1 MVSSRVHQ
9 ERVAV
14 AHRGEATVVGVIGA
28 GNVGLAVA
36 SQISL
41 AGSEV
46 RIWNRSEQTLGL
58 VQENGGIDVVS
69 DRGRSRAAV
78 GVTRDLA
85 QLARACQVLLVT
97 TTANAHAEIARE
109 LGPHLTGS
117 HRLLL
122 VPGRTGGAL
131 EVAAVLG
138 KRAFIEGL
146 IVGETSSSF
155 FACRGEGPSVQIFD
169 SKREVSMAAFPGKAG
184 DELHSIIEPFF
195 PNVKP
200 RLSSLG
206 TSFDNFGAMFHPLIT
221 LLNATAIQREEEF
234 LFYHHLPKETVALL
248 EILDQE
254 RRNAASKYG
263 IESLA
268 VADWV
273 RATYFDAKG
282 SSLSELLSSCRS
294 YSQITAPRS
303 LHSRYLLEDVPTG
316 LVPLFHL
323 GTAMGVSMDLT
334 RTIVD
339 FASFLL
345 RRDFWAEGRSLASMG
360 LNGLDSDEILDYVV
374 QGWS

>member
-1 MVSSRVHQ
+1 MAR
-9 ERVAV
+9 
-14 AHRGEATVVGVIGA
+14 HRDADVVGVIGA
-28 GNVGLAVA
+28 GSVGLAVA
-36 SQISL
+36 GHLSL
-41 AGSEV
+41 AGKEV
-46 RIWNRSEQTLGL
+46 WIWNRSEQILGL
-58 VQENGGIDVVS
+58 IQENDGIDVVS
-69 DRGRSRAAV
+69 DHGHTRAAV
-78 GVTRDLA
+78 AVTRDLA
-85 QLARACQVLLVT
+85 ELARVCQVLFVT
-97 TTANAHAEIARE
+97 TTANAHAAIARE
-109 LGPHLTGS
+109 LGPHLNER

-155 FACRGEGPSVQIFD
+155 FACRGEGSSVQIFD

-184 DELHSIIEPFF
+184 NELRSIIEPFF
-195 PNVKP
+195 PNVKT
-200 RLSSLG
+200 RSSSLG
-206 TSFDNFGAMFHPLIT
+206 TSFDNFGAMLHPLIT
-221 LLNATAIQREEEF
+221 LLNAPAIQREEEF
-234 LFYHHLPKETVALL
+234 HFYHHLPKETIALL

-254 RRNAASKYG
+254 RRNAASALG
-263 IESLA
+263 VDSPTITN
-268 VADWV
+268 WV

-282 SSLSELLSSCRS
+282 NSLSKLLSSCRA
-294 YSQITAPRS
+294 YSQIMAPHS

-345 RRDFWAEGRSLASMG
+345 RKDFWAEGRSLASMG